1 MLVIYAC
8 FMQPPD
14 GKEKVVASNI
24 IILETI
30 LQCFKKVT
38 SVFMLLDLCQVEPT
52 PSFMFYILHRLWDGT
67 PLTPPTLASK
77 SNHEMCWCCQKKK
90 IIIISNIKVLLSA
103 KLEIMIGEIALT
115 SFLVKCPL

>member
-8 FMQPPD
+8 LMQPPD
-14 GKEKVVASNI
+14 GKEKVLASNI

-30 LQCFKKVT
+30 LECFKKVT

-67 PLTPPTLASK
+67 PLTPLLWQVNQIMK
-77 SNHEMCWCCQKKK
+77 S
-90 IIIISNIKVLLSA
+90 
-103 KLEIMIGEIALT
+103 IGAARRR
-115 SFLVKCPL
+115 K